1 MDNFLILKKL
11 NCFMTDPGS
20 RFHILNRKD
29 PSAFWAIALSGL
41 ISGTLDILTAIA
53 VYAWIMQKTTAIK
66 ILQGIAKGVFGDKA
80 TEGGTRMAIS
90 GLFLHYL
97 IAFIFAIFYFI
108 IYPIFPPL
116 KKNWVVS
123 GLIYGIGVWVVMNM
137 IVRPLVFPDFK
148 MPKWDA
154 IALGM
159 GILMVMIGLPI
170 SYITHQ
176 YYYNKNHIARNPAN
190 IHT

>member
-1 MDNFLILKKL
+1 
-11 NCFMTDPGS
+11 MTDPGS
-20 RFHILNRKD
+20 RFHILDRKD

-41 ISGTLDILTAIA
+41 ISGTLDILTAVT
-53 VYAWIMQKTTAIK
+53 VYAWIMKKTTVVRL
-66 ILQGIAKGVFGDKA
+66 LQGIASGVFGKKA
-80 TEGGTRMAIS
+80 FEGGTRMAIS

-108 IYPIFPPL
+108 VYPMFPPL

-123 GLIYGIGVWVVMNM
+123 GLLYGFGVWVVMNL
-137 IVRPLVFPDFK
+137 IVRPLVFPGT
-148 MPKWDA
+148 PSPNWDA

-159 GILMVMIGLPI
+159 AILMVMIGLPI
-170 SYITHQ
+170 AYLTHQ